1 MQSGIP
7 HFLPLRI
14 DVQYNELTDT
24 PRVLARS
31 SSVLIPENLRG
42 EASVGDAS
50 AMVAACIYHV
60 IGASFLNPLRVLRGS
75 CCETHRALKK
85 GRKLLKTGL
94 NRTSEPIKI

>member
-1 MQSGIP
+1 MQSGLP

-42 EASVGDAS
+42 EASVGEASVGEAS
-50 AMVAACIYHV
+50 AMVAACIFHV
-60 IGASFLNPLRVLRGS
+60 IGASFFNPQPSAPG
-75 CCETHRALKK
+75 
-85 GRKLLKTGL
+85 
-94 NRTSEPIKI
+94 